1 VGDWTDLK
9 SIRPTDICTYF
20 SYPLLG
26 GMLGILQKPPA
37 AVVYMNWILKLAGN
51 LRKILTL
58 KSRWRISDELTIICP
73 LSIAQIAELMC
84 LKSSII
90 VHFVEGNCSK
100 GLGLNYYSLSYV
112 IRMMP
117 KRGYTPE
124 GYFEYTVYPLEG
136 LWDLTEKGRKL
147 DRLNKDELLYTIMI
161 RQSDFVTEEVVDK
174 AFEIARKKE
183 PHSLLDKVYFGTIED
198 GLSVQMLHIGPYD
211 TEPQSFE
218 MMKKFIEENN
228 LEIKTLRHREIYL
241 SDARK
246 VEPAKLKTVLRYTVR
261 RLS

>member
-1 VGDWTDLK
+1 MKHEWRKHEKNLYVPK
-9 SIRPTDICTYF
+9 
-20 SYPLLG
+20 
-26 GMLGILQKPPA
+26 QKP
-37 AVVYMNWILKLAGN
+37 
-51 LRKILTL
+51 
-58 KSRWRISDELTIICP
+58 ELIYVP
-73 LSIAQIAELMC
+73 EQKFLM
-84 LKSSII
+84 IDG
-90 VHFVEGNCSK
+90 EGNPNNNEFSERVK
-100 GLGLNYYSLSYV
+100 VLYSLSYV

-161 RQSDFVTEEVVDK
+161 RQPDFVTEEVVDK

-198 GLSVQMLHIGPYD
+198 GLSIQMLHIGPYD